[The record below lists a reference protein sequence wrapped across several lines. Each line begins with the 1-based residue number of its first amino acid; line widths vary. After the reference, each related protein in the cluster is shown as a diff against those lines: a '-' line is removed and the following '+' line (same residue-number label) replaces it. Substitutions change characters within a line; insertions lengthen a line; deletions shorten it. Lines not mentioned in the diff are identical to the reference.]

1 MLRIIN
7 FSLNKFHFQSN
18 VERRIVESESVERA
32 QLIVCQCVV
41 AVLII
46 FLQKQSQHS
55 RLGTARHCTAHRAFS
70 LCHGCQSVSQSVSQ
84 SINGAL
90 SVRIGHSCEF
100 VLLPRRGLTAASA
113 ASFHTRMTTNRR
125 NAKHQEQTYQPL
137 PPRSSAS

>member
-32 QLIVCQCVV
+32 QLIVCQFVV

-46 FLQKQSQHS
+46 FLQKAKSTQPTRHGAT
-55 RLGTARHCTAHRAFS
+55 LHCTPRA
-70 LCHGCQSVSQSVSQ
+70 LALPWLSVSKPVSQ

-90 SVRIGHSCEF
+90 SVRIGHSCGF